1 MSLVVSNRYKYIFFH
16 LPKNAGVSVSRTLID
31 QEKLL
36 KLRRISSFFF
46 RKFFKTKDNFYFS
59 LKYKKLIFFKSHSP
73 CYKFQEIIDRE
84 VFSKYLKFAVIRNP
98 WDRMV
103 SRYFYSKKVNNKFK
117 NYEFEEF
124 LNHDLKTNIDIINQ
138 YEYCT
143 DQENNFCLD
152 EIIKFENLN
161 EDFNKIS
168 SKIFNKKDMLSHFNK
183 SDHKQYREYYNDKM
197 KDKIYNFCK
206 KDIEFFE
213 YEF

>member
-16 LPKNAGVSVSRTLID
+16 LPKNAGVTVSRMLID
-31 QEKLL
+31 QEKML

-59 LKYKKLIFFKSHSP
+59 KKNKKLIFFKSHIP
-73 CYKFQEIIDRE
+73 CYEFQDIIDE
-84 VFSKYLKFAVIRNP
+84 KIFKNYVKFAVIRNP

-117 NYEFEEF
+117 EFSFDEFVNY
-124 LNHDLKTNIDIINQ
+124 DLEKNMHINNQ
-138 YEYCT
+138 YKYCT
-143 DQENNFCLD
+143 DQNNNFCLD

-161 EDFNKIS
+161 NDFNKIS
-168 SKIFNKKDMLSHFNK
+168 LKFFNKKGMLKHFNK
-183 SDHKQYREYYNDKM
+183 SDHKEYREYYNIKI
-197 KDKIYNFCK
+197 KDKIYNYCR